1 MKRKVLVVGTHR
13 NTRGG
18 ITSVI
23 KSHENSQL
31 WTDWNCKWIPT
42 YIDRSVVFK
51 IMFFFRGLFLF
62 LINLP
67 SANLVHIHL
76 SEPTSALRKSIFFRI
91 AKIFRKKII
100 LHFHAFSPDSTIFGK
115 RKELY
120 SKLFNSANLVIVLSS
135 FWKTQVD
142 KILTNSAKVVVVF
155 NPCPVVKQ
163 TGIIEKQKFVL
174 FAGTLNERKG
184 YSDLIKAFALIAGK
198 FPDWK
203 LVFAGNGEIGTAT
216 ELSKSLGILSQVDF
230 KGWVS
235 GPEKE
240 RLFAEASVFCLPSYA
255 EGFPMA
261 VLDAWAFGLPVI
273 ATPVGGLPDIVVH
286 GENAMIFNPG
296 NIEELKVN
304 LEILLSDDLF
314 RKKLRVSSLKL
325 SNEIFDIKV
334 IAHQIDELYSKL
346 V

>member
-13 NTRGG
+13 DTRGG

-23 KSHENSQL
+23 KSHESSQL

-42 YIDRSVVFK
+42 YIDRNAFIK
-51 IMFFFRGLFLF
+51 IIFFFRGLFLF

-67 SANLVHIHL
+67 STNLVHIHL
-76 SEPTSALRKSIFFRI
+76 SEPTSAVRKSIFFRI
-91 AKIFRKKII
+91 AKMFNKKVI

-120 SKLFNSANLVIVLSS
+120 SNLFNSADLVIVLST
-135 FWKTQVD
+135 FWKTQVS
-142 KILTNSAKVVVVF
+142 KIVTNPEKIVVVY

-163 TGIIEKQKFVL
+163 NNTIIKKKYIL

-184 YSDLIKAFALIAGK
+184 YADLINSFALIADK

-203 LVFAGNGEIGTAT
+203 LVFAGNGEIGAAT
-216 ELSKSLGILSQVDF
+216 ELCKTLNIINQVDF

-235 GPEKE
+235 GIEKE
-240 RLFAEASVFCLPSYA
+240 KLFAEASVFCLPSYA

-286 GENAMIFNPG
+286 GENALMFKPG

-304 LEILLSDDLF
+304 LGILLSDSLF
-314 RKKLRVSSLKL
+314 REKLRISSLKL

-334 IAHQIDELYSKL
+334 IARQIDELYSKL

>member
-18 ITSVI
+18 VTSVI

-42 YIDRSVVFK
+42 YIDRNAFIK
-51 IMFFFRGLFLF
+51 ILFFFRGLFLF

-67 SANLVHIHL
+67 AANLVHIHL
-76 SEPTSALRKSIFFRI
+76 SEPTSALRKSVFFRI
-91 AKIFRKKII
+91 ARLFNKKII

-115 RKELY
+115 RKKLY
-120 SKLFNSANLVIVLSS
+120 AKLFNSADLVVVLST
-135 FWKTQVD
+135 FWKTQVT
-142 KILTNSAKVVVVF
+142 KIVTNPDKVVVVY

-163 TGIIEKQKFVL
+163 KNDVDKKRHIL

-184 YSDLIKAFALIAGK
+184 YSDLIKAFALIADK
-198 FPDWK
+198 FTDWK
-203 LVFAGNGEIGTAT
+203 LVFAGNGEIGAAT
-216 ELSKSLGILSQVDF
+216 ELCKSLNIISQVDF

-235 GPEKE
+235 GIEKE
-240 RLFAEASVFCLPSYA
+240 KLFCEASVFCLPSYA

-261 VLDAWAFGLPVI
+261 VLDAWAYGIPVI

-296 NIEELKVN
+296 NIEELSKN
-304 LEILLSDDLF
+304 LELLLSDSLF
-314 RKKLRVSSLKL
+314 REKLRISSLKL
-325 SNEIFDIKV
+325 SKEIFDIKV
-334 IAHQIDELYSKL
+334 IAFQIDELYSKL

>member
-31 WTDWNCKWIPT
+31 WSDWNCKWIPT
-42 YIDRSVVFK
+42 YIDRSTVFK
-51 IMFFFRGLFLF
+51 IMYFFRGLFLF

-91 AKIFRKKII
+91 AKMFNKKII

-120 SKLFNSANLVIVLSS
+120 SKLFNSADIVIVLSS
-135 FWKTQVD
+135 YWKTQVD
-142 KILTNSAKVVVVF
+142 KIVSNSAKVVVVF
-155 NPCPVVKQ
+155 NPCPRVKQ
-163 TGIIEKQKFVL
+163 ADNIEKQKFIL

-198 FPDWK
+198 FQDWR
-203 LVFAGNGEIGTAT
+203 LVFAGNGDIEAAT
-216 ELSKSLGILSQVDF
+216 ELSKSLGILNQVEF

-235 GPEKE
+235 GNEKE
-240 RLFAEASVFCLPSYA
+240 KLFAAASVFCLPSYA

-261 VLDAWAFGLPVI
+261 VLDAWAYGLPVI
-273 ATPVGGLPDIVVH
+273 ATPVGGLPDIAVH
-286 GENAMIFNPG
+286 GENAMIFKPG
-296 NIEELKVN
+296 DIEGLKEN
-304 LEILLSDDLF
+304 LEILLSDKLF
-314 RKKLRVSSLKL
+314 REKLRTASLKL

-334 IAHQIDELYSKL
+334 IAHQIDELYSTL

>member
-23 KSHENSQL
+23 KSHESSQL
-31 WTDWNCKWIPT
+31 WKDWNCKWIPT
-42 YIDRSVVFK
+42 YIDRNSFIK
-51 IMFFFRGLFLF
+51 IIFFFRGLLLF

-67 SANLVHIHL
+67 SSNLVHIHL
-76 SEPTSALRKSIFFRI
+76 SEPTSAIRKSIFFRI
-91 AKIFRKKII
+91 AKIFKKKVI

-120 SKLFNSANLVIVLSS
+120 SNIFNSADLVIVLST
-135 FWKTQVD
+135 FWKTQVS
-142 KILTNSAKVVVVF
+142 KIVTNPEKVVVVY

-163 TGIIEKQKFVL
+163 NNTVIKQKYVL

-184 YSDLIKAFALIAGK
+184 YSDLIKAFALIADK
-198 FPDWK
+198 FTDWK
-203 LVFAGNGEIGTAT
+203 LVFAGNGEIGAAT
-216 ELSKSLGILSQVDF
+216 ELCKSLNIVNQVVF
-230 KGWVS
+230 KGWVA
-235 GPEKE
+235 GNEKE
-240 RLFAEASVFCLPSYA
+240 KLFNEASVFCLPSYA

-261 VLDAWAFGLPVI
+261 VLDAWAYGIPVI

-286 GENAMIFNPG
+286 GENALVFKPG
-296 NIEELKVN
+296 NIEELKIN
-304 LEILLSDDLF
+304 LEKLLSDNLF
-314 RKKLRVSSLKL
+314 REKLSISSLKL
-325 SNEIFDIKV
+325 SNEMFDIKV
-334 IAHQIDELYSKL
+334 IAIKIDELYSML